1 MIDNDNE
8 VSLVY
13 LLEPT
18 FQIMNT
24 AGKPLTDGY
33 LEVYI
38 HGTRE
43 RYYCSSD
50 FDGTLHPFKVPLDS
64 LGSNIVLVSPFNAYD
79 IYVYNKYGS
88 LQMSRYNV
96 TPGSNWVDIS
106 GQEQYFI
113 GEGQLIVDASLGSSS
128 YLLDNLTQI
137 DGNLPVS
144 SGNLELPDECLYNV
158 EANFEFEVLNYNLI
172 NQDVEISVE
181 IKNPCRVTEHTNIIK
196 GFTTINTTNVNKNT
210 LTLCG
215 LIYGGKDSISGIPHL
230 EITFKRDD
238 EFTTPAQIRA
248 HLTNISVYKIA
259 GLIGGQGGGGANY
272 GQGNGIRIVNNTIS
286 TKVDGET
293 IIYNA
298 NGEMVSVG
306 GHEYTAGQFIS
317 IDNNVISASGLQPAG
332 DYVSKSYVDNNIA
345 SGLAAANEYTDQQII
360 LNQNYIDEMVASG
373 VSIANNYT
381 DLQITN
387 NQTYVDN
394 TVVSG
399 VEIANAYTD
408 QQIANIPSFE
418 QVNSDWDAVSG
429 VAEILHKPE
438 TINLIAGSGI
448 DISTSGS
455 GITIS
460 STGTVGTTYT
470 AGDYIE
476 ITNDIINVVGVQ
488 PAGNYATYSQLQSV
502 SASIPDI
509 SGLATK
515 QELQSVYALIPDVS
529 DFVTSNDLQTVY
541 GDLEGDI
548 QTVSANIPDISGLAT
563 IQELQAVSASIPEQ
577 VNSDWDAVSGKAEIL
592 HKPTIYD
599 IKAGEGI
606 IITESANTL
615 TISASGIPDY
625 YVTETELNESIQSAT
640 ALIPDVS
647 DFITNSELNT
657 VSGILEGQIQSVS
670 ANIPDIS
677 DLATE
682 TYVDNTLVSAKN
694 YTDTQI
700 ANIPSQVNSDW
711 DAVSG
716 VSQILNKPT
725 IYNIVA
731 GEGINVTQDGN
742 DLEISSTVEY
752 NAGQYISIVN
762 NTIAATGLQP
772 VGDYA
777 TNADLQAA
785 TALIPDVSDF
795 VTNGVLNN
803 VSGII
808 EGQIE
813 SVSASIPD
821 ISGLATKQEL
831 QAVSSSIPDVSGLA
845 TETYVD
851 DTLVSAKNYTDAQI
865 SNLPTPV
872 NADWEA
878 NSGLSQIL
886 NKPIEKELISGRFIN
901 IEDTSVSG
909 VTISITGIEPQCNS
923 DWEAVSGVTHILN
936 KPIEKELIPG
946 NYISLDYNNGDI
958 EIAVTGV
965 QPAGNYLTSSDLN
978 GYATQTY
985 VNNAVSGKVSST
997 NVTNV
1002 TYVNSLPGS
1011 PVTGT
1016 LYLIPET

>member
-38 HGTRE
+38 HGTRD

-50 FDGTLHPFKVPLDS
+50 FDGTLHPFRVPLDS

-158 EANFEFEVLNYNLI
+158 EANFEFEVLNYNLL

-181 IKNPCRVTEHTNIIK
+181 IKNPCRITDHVNVLK
-196 GFTTINTTNVNKNT
+196 GYTTINTTNVNKNT

-215 LIYGGKDSISGIPHL
+215 LIYGGKDSLYGTPHL

-238 EFTTPAQIRA
+238 ESTTPAIIRA

-259 GLIGGQGGGGANY
+259 GLIGGQGGSAANY
-272 GQGNGIRIVNNTIS
+272 GAGNGIRIVNNIIS

-293 IIYNA
+293 ITYNA
-298 NGEMVSVG
+298 NGELVSVG
-306 GHEYTAGQFIS
+306 GGQNYTAGQYIS
-317 IDNNVISASGLQPAG
+317 IEDNVISASGLQPAG

-345 SGLAAANEYTDQQII
+345 SGIYAANEYTDQQII

-373 VSIANNYT
+373 VSIANSYT

-418 QVNSDWDAVSG
+418 QINADWNAVSG

-460 STGTVGTTYT
+460 STATGGTTYT

-476 ITNDIINVVGVQ
+476 ITNDVINVVGVQ

-502 SASIPDI
+502 SASIPD
-509 SGLATK
+509 A
-515 QELQSVYALIPDVS
+515 
-529 DFVTSNDLQTVY
+529 
-541 GDLEGDI
+541 
-548 QTVSANIPDISGLAT
+548 
-563 IQELQAVSASIPEQ
+563 Q
-577 VNSDWDAVSGKAEIL
+577 VNADWDAISGKAEIL
-592 HKPTIYD
+592 NKPVEYPLI
-599 IKAGEGI
+599 AGEGI
-606 IITESANTL
+606 ILTESANTII
-615 TISASGIPDY
+615 ISASAIPDY

-682 TYVDNTLVSAKN
+682 IYVDNTLVSAKN

-762 NTIAATGLQP
+762 DTIAATGLQP
-772 VGDYA
+772 AGDYA
-777 TNADLQAA
+777 TNTDLQAA

-795 VTNGVLNN
+795 VTNSELNS

-808 EGQIE
+808 EGQIQ
-813 SVSASIPD
+813 SVSALIPDVSDFVTSNDLQTVYGDLERDIQTVSANIPD

-831 QAVSSSIPDVSGLA
+831 QTVSSSIPDISGLATEAELQLVSANIPDISDLATEAQLQSVSAAIPDVSGLA
-845 TETYVD
+845 TETYVN
-851 DTLVSAKNYTDAQI
+851 DTLVSAKNYTDTQI
-865 SNLPTPV
+865 GNLPTPV
-872 NADWEA
+872 NADWTS

-886 NKPIEKELISGRFIN
+886 NKPSEKN
-901 IEDTSVSG
+901 IVAGSY
-909 VTISITGIEPQCNS
+909 ISISEVNGNVQIAASGI
-923 DWEAVSGVTHILN
+923 
-936 KPIEKELIPG
+936 
-946 NYISLDYNNGDI
+946 
-958 EIAVTGV
+958 
-965 QPAGNYLTSSDLN
+965 QPAGNYLTSSD
-978 GYATQTY
+978 
-985 VNNAVSGKVSST
+985 
-997 NVTNV
+997 VTNV
-1002 TYVNSLPGS
+1002 TYVNTLPGS
-1011 PVTGT
+1011 PVAGT

>member
-18 FQIMNT
+18 FQMMNT

-38 HGTRE
+38 HGTRD

-50 FDGTLHPFKVPLDS
+50 FDGTLHPFRVPLDS
-64 LGSNIVLVSPFNAYD
+64 LGSNIVLVSPFNSYD

-113 GEGQLIVDASLGSSS
+113 GEGQLTVDASLGSSS

-158 EANFEFEVLNYNLI
+158 EANFEFEVLNYNLL
-172 NQDVEISVE
+172 NQDVELSVE
-181 IKNPCRVTEHTNIIK
+181 IKNPCRVTEHTNTIK

-215 LIYGGKDSISGIPHL
+215 LIYGGMDSLYGTPHL

-238 EFTTPAQIRA
+238 ESTTPAIIRA

-259 GLIGGQGGGGANY
+259 GLIGGQGGSGANY
-272 GQGNGIRIVNNTIS
+272 GAGNGIRIVNNLIS

-293 IIYNA
+293 ITYNA
-298 NGEMVSVG
+298 NGELVSVG
-306 GHEYTAGQFIS
+306 GGQTYTAGQYIS
-317 IDNNVISASGLQPAG
+317 IEDNVISASGLQPAG
-332 DYVSKSYVDNNIA
+332 DYVSQSYVDNNIA
-345 SGLAAANEYTDQQII
+345 SGIYAANEYTDQQII
-360 LNQNYIDEMVASG
+360 LNHNYIDEMVASG
-373 VSIANNYT
+373 VSIANDYT
-381 DLQITN
+381 DSQIIN

-399 VEIANAYTD
+399 IEIANAYTD

-418 QVNSDWDAVSG
+418 QVNADWNAVSG

-460 STGTVGTTYT
+460 STATGGTTYT

-502 SASIPDI
+502 SASIPD
-509 SGLATK
+509 
-515 QELQSVYALIPDVS
+515 V
-529 DFVTSNDLQTVY
+529 
-541 GDLEGDI
+541 
-548 QTVSANIPDISGLAT
+548 SGLAT
-563 IQELQAVSASIPEQ
+563 IQELQSVSASIPEQ
-577 VNSDWDAVSGKAEIL
+577 VNADWDSVSGKAEIL
-592 HKPTIYD
+592 NKPETED
-599 IKAGEGI
+599 VEFSQFVAGEGI
-606 IITESANTL
+606 ILTESANTL
-615 TISASGIPDY
+615 IISASGIPDY

-647 DFITNSELNT
+647 DFVTNSELNT

-670 ANIPDIS
+670 ASIPDIS
-677 DLATE
+677 GLATE
-682 TYVDNTLVSAKN
+682 TYVDDTLVSAKN
-694 YTDTQI
+694 YTDSQI
-700 ANIPSQVNSDW
+700 ANIPPQVNSDW

-777 TNADLQAA
+777 TNSDLQSVSSS
-785 TALIPDVSDF
+785 IPDVSDF
-795 VTNGVLNN
+795 VTNGELNS
-803 VSGII
+803 VSGIL
-808 EGQIE
+808 ESQIQN
-813 SVSASIPD
+813 VSASIPDVSDFVTSSDLQTVYGDLEGDIQTVSAAIPD

-831 QAVSSSIPDVSGLA
+831 QTVSSSIPDISGLATEAELQLVSANIPDISDLATEAQLQLVSAAIPDVSGLA

-851 DTLVSAKNYTDAQI
+851 DTLVSAKNYTDTQI
-865 SNLPTPV
+865 GNLPTPV
-872 NADWEA
+872 NADWTS

-886 NKPIEKELISGRFIN
+886 NKPTEKN
-901 IEDTSVSG
+901 IVAGSY
-909 VTISITGIEPQCNS
+909 ISISEVN
-923 DWEAVSGVTHILN
+923 
-936 KPIEKELIPG
+936 G
-946 NYISLDYNNGDI
+946 NVQ
-958 EIAVTGV
+958 IAANGV
-965 QPAGNYLTSSDLN
+965 QPAGNYLTSSD
-978 GYATQTY
+978 
-985 VNNAVSGKVSST
+985 
-997 NVTNV
+997 VTNV
-1002 TYVNSLPGS
+1002 TYVNNLPGS
-1011 PVTGT
+1011 PVAGT